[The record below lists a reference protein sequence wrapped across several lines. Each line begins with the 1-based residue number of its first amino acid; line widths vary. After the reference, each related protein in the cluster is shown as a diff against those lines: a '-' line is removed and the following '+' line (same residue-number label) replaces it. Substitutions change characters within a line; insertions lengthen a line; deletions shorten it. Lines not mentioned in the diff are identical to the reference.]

1 MSWFIW
7 LMIAIYHEGFTEAF
21 DELKFNSKYE
31 DKFHCLSNDGR
42 ITESEERV
50 LVLSPEDYY
59 FFQHS
64 HLENVNGKYIPKT
77 IEKTFSNV
85 IIVNG
90 ILHDK
95 SGGYFV
101 IKFFLKTSK

>member
-1 MSWFIW
+1 MSRFIL

-21 DELKFNSKYE
+21 DFNSKYE

-59 FFQHS
+59 FFKHS
-64 HLENVNGKYIPKT
+64 HLENVNGKYVPKT

-95 SGGYFV
+95 SGGNFV
-101 IKFFLKTSK
+101 IKCFLTTSK